1 MLVAAALVAAHL
13 VAAPEAHTVDV
24 DVDAE
29 GAAGAAATE
38 AEPQNGVSARLLL
51 GAAHIEGDK
60 QSTRP
65 LVGVGLAYERN
76 FFENLIAVEL
86 ALEALTTDNA
96 QSYVAELVFE
106 KPLELNDTI
115 GVYFGGG
122 PTIGVDVDGDRFVP
136 GAGGLALIGGEWFFG
151 GGLEAFVELDAA
163 FFYFDEV
170 VVEADVGTGLL
181 YRF

>member
-1 MLVAAALVAAHL
+1 MLVAVALCAVHL
-13 VAAPEAHTVDV
+13 AAAPEAPAVDV
-24 DVDAE
+24 AE
-29 GAAGAAATE
+29 GAADEAAA
-38 AEPQNGVSARLLL
+38 EPENGVSARLLF

-86 ALEALTTDNA
+86 ALEALTTDEA

-115 GVYFGGG
+115 GLYFGGG
-122 PTIGVDVDGDRFVP
+122 PTIGVDVAGDRFVP

-163 FFYFDEV
+163 FFYFDDL